1 MFIYSVTK
9 SDAIPITN
17 QVTSGTANTEVVHFR
32 YQTAAASARGAAIQL
47 INAVGKA
54 AAATTISGISLRFI
68 RRATLTTGGTAV
80 TPRPRDPLAPAAVT
94 TVFDEATAFVVTTAA
109 STYQGGVGFGKAGPG
124 LWFAI
129 NPDSGII
136 LSANGGANGNL
147 DIASSSSEAAA
158 LPFEINAIEH
168 AE

>member
-1 MFIYSVTK
+1 
-9 SDAIPITN
+9 
-17 QVTSGTANTEVVHFR
+17 
-32 YQTAAASARGAAIQL
+32 
-47 INAVGKA
+47 
-54 AAATTISGISLRFI
+54 
-68 RRATLTTGGTAV
+68 
-80 TPRPRDPLAPAAVT
+80 
-94 TVFDEATAFVVTTAA
+94 
-109 STYQGGVGFGKAGPG
+109 VGFGKAGPG